1 MERTPKKRVCE
12 GGQGDQQQLRKDK
25 GACSHVDGNEPVENQ
40 ETMSPEKI
48 CLSPN
53 PQYL

>member
-12 GGQGDQQQLRKDK
+12 GGQRDQQQLKRDK
-25 GACSHVDGNEPVENQ
+25 GACSCMDGNEPVEN
-40 ETMSPEKI
+40 I
-48 CLSPN
+48 CLLVSPN